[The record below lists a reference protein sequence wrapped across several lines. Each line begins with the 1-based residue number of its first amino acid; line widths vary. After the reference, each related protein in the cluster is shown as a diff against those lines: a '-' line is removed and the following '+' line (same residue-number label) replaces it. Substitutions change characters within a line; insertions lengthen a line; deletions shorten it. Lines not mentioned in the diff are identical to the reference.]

1 MKTTTWALSALLTM
15 LSLGIAG
22 AGELPSAAPQAG
34 TQAVKKQTRCPVEG
48 GVIKTNLFADVD
60 GKRVYFCCKGCP
72 EKFAANPAPYLEKLQ
87 KAGVTLDPAPAPA
100 TPEGA
105 AGAPEHAH

>member
-1 MKTTTWALSALLTM
+1 MKTTTWAMSALLVM
-15 LSLGIAG
+15 LSLGIAR
-22 AGELPSAAPQAG
+22 AEEPASAASP
-34 TQAVKKQTRCPVEG
+34 AVKTQTRCPVEG

-72 EKFAANPAPYLEKLQ
+72 EKFSANPAPYLEKM
-87 KAGVTLDPAPAPA
+87 KEAGVTLAPAPAPA

-105 AGAPEHAH
+105 AGTHEHAH